1 MKVFYYVFF
10 ATLFSL
16 WFGYRTINY
25 LSDDALT
32 ADAKQN
38 AVTAH
43 HLVAHGV
50 WGYSD
55 VDTTDPSPTMQREP
69 VPILAISTV
78 LLLHPSF
85 APPYTIQDIVD
96 GRLTKTIKI
105 VNVFWQFVA
114 ALFIFLLCFELFSG
128 PIIATVVALI
138 TVAISDLTF
147 LSVGPF
153 VDRLYTE
160 LPAAALLLATSWCAV
175 RFAHDE
181 TKSRAVALGIAMGL
195 LALTKAAFFYI
206 GIIFIVILF
215 IPERLKLSRQKD
227 HQSLRQLRVTYGILI
242 AALLGTLSPWVIRN
256 SITNGTP
263 GIVNRAEDVL
273 GLRMLLAEEDP
284 LGMIYFSS
292 PLPLKQHLGTALG
305 YSSADLED
313 GGRLD
318 GIRFAKQRRQKIYQA
333 RMQAEG
339 YKGNVKSWLRR
350 AVFSSILHDPLRYA
364 ASIGVFAYRGVW
376 FMRPSGILRFAPI
389 AFYGLSALSVLC
401 FLGVFFWGVCA
412 RNKTL
417 IAAFGLGAGAFLF
430 HAALTHGIPRYNAPL
445 TPLVI
450 ISILWLCFALAGL
463 FMRPRPGTKLVSS

>member
-1 MKVFYYVFF
+1 M
-10 ATLFSL
+10 
-16 WFGYRTINY
+16 
-25 LSDDALT
+25 
-32 ADAKQN
+32 
-38 AVTAH
+38 
-43 HLVAHGV
+43 
-50 WGYSD
+50 
-55 VDTTDPSPTMQREP
+55 DTTDPNPTMQREP

-105 VNVFWQFVA
+105 VNVFWRFVA

-128 PIIATVVALI
+128 PTIATVVALI

-195 LALTKAAFFYI
+195 LALTKAAFFLHRNYLHSDS
-206 GIIFIVILF
+206 FH
-215 IPERLKLSRQKD
+215 SRAASVVAEKD

-364 ASIGVFAYRGVW
+364 AQHW
-376 FMRPSGILRFAPI
+376 
-389 AFYGLSALSVLC
+389 
-401 FLGVFFWGVCA
+401 
-412 RNKTL
+412 
-417 IAAFGLGAGAFLF
+417 
-430 HAALTHGIPRYNAPL
+430 
-445 TPLVI
+445 
-450 ISILWLCFALAGL
+450 
-463 FMRPRPGTKLVSS
+463 